1 MVLTGLGSAENV
13 FSGNLRMK
21 FIGGFL
27 SLAGAALAAA
37 AMPAAPVAA
46 QPYCAFYNNGTQSCG
61 IPTLQSC
68 DESLSGVGGY
78 CGPDETAAIP
88 HNLMQRWRADP
99 DRPRLFAPEPP
110 PGMPG
115 GQEDLPPPPME

>member
-1 MVLTGLGSAENV
+1 MKFVCGGLALTVLTVS
-13 FSGNLRMK
+13 M
-21 FIGGFL
+21 L
-27 SLAGAALAAA
+27 STSHL
-37 AMPAAPVAA
+37 AA
-46 QPYCAFYNNGTQSCG
+46 QPYCAYYNNGTQSCG

-68 DESLSGVGGY
+68 DESLAGVGGY
-78 CGPDETAAIP
+78 CGPDQQAAIP
-88 HNLMQRWRADP
+88 DNLMQRWRANP